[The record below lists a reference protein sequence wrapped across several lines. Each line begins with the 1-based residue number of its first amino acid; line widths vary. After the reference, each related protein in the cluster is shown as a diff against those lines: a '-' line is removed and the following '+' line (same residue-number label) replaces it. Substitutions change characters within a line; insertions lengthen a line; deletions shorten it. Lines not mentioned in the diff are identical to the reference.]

1 VIAFTL
7 IASALLPV
15 PDAAAVPAAAFA
27 VPVPAVAVPAFAQ
40 EGGNPYT
47 VEYLT
52 PPKGEVVEVGG
63 MDFLANGDL
72 LVSTRRGR
80 VWWVANPLADNPADA
95 QWHIYCEGLHEGLGL
110 KIDGDDIYVLQRGE
124 LSQLIDHDGDR
135 VCDEVRTISQD
146 WGMTG
151 NYHEFA
157 FGLPTDDAGNFY
169 ISLNVGFWSPEWW
182 HGISKAPYRGWVLRI
197 SPDGVVTPWASGVR
211 SPCGLGMNSAGDLF
225 YTDNQG
231 DWMGVCPIF
240 HVEEG
245 DFFGHPASLRW
256 TEGYQRELRIPSSST
271 PPTVARK
278 PAAVML
284 PYEWSRSAGNLEE
297 DRSGGKFGPY
307 AGQMFVAELTNGTVL
322 RTQMEKVRGQYQG
335 AAFKFRDGI
344 GSVCRVAFAPDGSL
358 FTGFTNRGWGGL
370 APGHGV
376 ARLRWNGSTPFDM
389 HSVHLKNNGFEINL
403 TKPVRIPP
411 IAAAIEAESY
421 DYNYWWDYGSPMMN
435 TKPLTVGSTSLS
447 ADGKK
452 LFVEVQGLEPARC
465 VRLKLNGL
473 LDADGT
479 PLLHDSFHYT
489 INQMPEG
496 PLTNELVSRVVE
508 PPETKTSD
516 SEGWLHLSWG
526 EAMDRFEADG
536 WELCD
541 VELDAKDPSKLVT
554 RMGMGA
560 LVNSGDSPSD
570 FRTKQEFG
578 DVDFRFNFMLPKG
591 GDSGLYFMERYE
603 LQLSDD
609 VGDCCGVVGVKGPRS
624 RTAYRGHGQW
634 HTVTGRFLAPR
645 FDKAGKKIA
654 NAKFEQIS
662 IDGVMVIGAA
672 EAGGPT
678 GGGKGGAE
686 VPFAPMYFQG
696 TAGKACIGDIRVRP
710 LGEVDDLIAGQ
721 TAGADDGDWKPVLEQ
736 GLDGGGAVID
746 HVPASFELSG
756 KVMLLDGP
764 ASELRFLTGPNDEGY
779 RLVLDGTPNA
789 PLKTGSI
796 DGWNQIG
803 AELISAG
810 TWFDLHLRV
819 EENLGGRVIS
829 VYLNGVRFALVA
841 DKERRFNGSQ
851 IRLTAGEDGGLK
863 VKDMRLRSR

>member
-1 VIAFTL
+1 MIAIAFL
-7 IASALLPV
+7 VAGML
-15 PDAAAVPAAAFA
+15 AAAPQSADQLAA
-27 VPVPAVAVPAFAQ
+27 
-40 EGGNPYT
+40 NPYP

-52 PPKGEVVEVGG
+52 PPAGEVIEVGG
-63 MDFLANGDL
+63 MDFLPNGDL

-80 VWWVANPLADNPADA
+80 VWWVADPMADNPADA
-95 QWHIYCEGLHEGLGL
+95 RWHIFCEGLHEGLGL
-110 KIDGDDIYVLQRGE
+110 KVVGEQVFVLQRGE

-135 VCDEVRTISQD
+135 ICDEVRTISQD

-157 FGLPTDDAGNFY
+157 FGLPTDADGNFY

-197 SPDGVVTPWASGVR
+197 GPDGTVTPWASGVR
-211 SPCGLGMNSAGDLF
+211 SPCGLGMSSSGDLF

-256 TEGYQRELRIPSSST
+256 TEAYRSEARIPSTNT

-307 AGQMFVAELTNGTVL
+307 GGQMFVAELTNGTVL

-335 AAFKFRDGI
+335 AAFQFRDNI

-376 ARLRWNGSTPFDM
+376 ARIRWNGQVPFDL
-389 HSVHLKNNGFEINL
+389 HSVHLRNDGFEINL
-403 TKPVRIPP
+403 TKAITIPP
-411 IAAAIEAESY
+411 IGAAIEAESY

-435 TKPLTVGSTSLS
+435 IEPLTVGSTTLS

-452 LFVEVQGLEPARC
+452 LFVEVQGLQPARC

-473 LDADGT
+473 HDADGNS
-479 PLLHDSFHYT
+479 PLHDTFHYT

-496 PLTNELVSRVVE
+496 PLTTELVSRMVE
-508 PPETKTSD
+508 PPDAKSSD

-526 EAMDRFEADG
+526 DAMDRFEANG

-541 VELDAKDPSKLVT
+541 VELDPKDPSKLIT

-560 LVNSGDSPSD
+560 LVNSGDSPSH
-570 FRTKQEFG
+570 FLTKQEFG
-578 DVDFRFNFMLPKG
+578 DVEFRFNFMLPKG
-591 GDSGLYFMERYE
+591 GDSGLYLMERYE
-603 LQLSDD
+603 LQLSDK
-609 VGDCCGVVGVKGPRS
+609 VGDCCGIVGVKGPRS

-645 FDKAGKKIA
+645 FDEAGNKVA
-654 NAKFEQIS
+654 NAKFEEIA

-672 EAGGPT
+672 EANGPT
-678 GGGKGGAE
+678 GGGKGGPE

-696 TAGKACIGDIRVRP
+696 TAGKACIGDIRVKP
-710 LGEVDDLIAGQ
+710 LGEMSDWVDAQ
-721 TAGADDGDWKPVLEQ
+721 TSGEVSSPWKPVFEH
-736 GLDGGGAVID
+736 GLDGGSAVLED
-746 HVPASFELSG
+746 ASQSFELSG
-756 KVMLLDGP
+756 RMMLLDGP
-764 ASELRFLTGPNDEGY
+764 ASELRFLADDDSNGY

-796 DGWNQIG
+796 VDFSAVT
-803 AELISAG
+803 AELIPAG
-810 TWFDLHLRV
+810 TWFDLTLRV
-819 EENLGGRVIS
+819 EENVGGRLMS
-829 VYLNGVRFALVA
+829 VYINGVRFTLIA
-841 DKERRFNGSQ
+841 DKLRRYNGSQ
-851 IRLTAGEDGGLK
+851 IRLTAGKDGGLK
-863 VKDMRLRSR
+863 VKDMRLRPL